1 MQNMRLKACFQKFF
15 LNIIRFLEDI
25 RKTDKAGQLL
35 LLVCF
40 SEQFIILK
48 SVCLSAQ
55 FLVFR

>member
-1 MQNMRLKACFQKFF
+1 
-15 LNIIRFLEDI
+15 LEDI